1 MKKSIIVLGAI
12 AIVSLMISTATAVPQ
27 VHSEP
32 VMNIVNDVEQK
43 KTFFYE
49 KIEGFSEKIALDVGH
64 KGIIDTI
71 IAIIQFI
78 INLIM
83 EIIQFIADL
92 MQLGNLI
99 LALIDAITALISII
113 TQFIEWIMGILNP
126 EDFAFPNRCMMQ

>member
-1 MKKSIIVLGAI
+1 MKKSIIILGAI

-32 VMNIVNDVEQK
+32 VMKIVNDVEQK
-43 KTFFYE
+43 KTFFEE
-49 KIEGFSEKIALDVGH
+49 KIEGFSEKIALDVEPG
-64 KGIIDTI
+64 GIIDTI

-78 INLIM
+78 IELIM
-83 EIIQFIADL
+83 EIIQLIADL

-99 LALIDAITALISII
+99 MALIAAIEALISII

-126 EDFAFPNRCMMQ
+126 ESFAAIA

>member
-32 VMNIVNDVEQK
+32 VMKIVNDVEQN
-43 KTFFYE
+43 KTFFEE
-49 KIEGFSEKIALDVGH
+49 KIEGFSEEIALDVEPE
-64 KGIIDTI
+64 GIIDTI

-78 INLIM
+78 IELIM
-83 EIIQFIADL
+83 GIIQFIADL

-99 LALIDAITALISII
+99 LALIAAMEALISII

-126 EDFAFPNRCMMQ
+126 ECFVSPNRCMV

>member
-1 MKKSIIVLGAI
+1 MKKSMIVLGAI

-32 VMNIVNDVEQK
+32 VMKIVNDAEQK
-43 KTFFYE
+43 KTFFEE
-49 KIEGFSEKIALDVGH
+49 KIEGFSDKIALDIEPE
-64 KGIIDTI
+64 GIIDTI

-78 INLIM
+78 IELIM

-99 LALIDAITALISII
+99 LALIAAIEALISMI

-126 EDFAFPNRCMMQ
+126 ESFAVIA